1 MMHSSDLGILESR
14 NANPVSLSLP
24 YICAVSNALY
34 PTSTVSIEARSWF
47 PVSRNVP
54 NAQNFSEIKGSF
66 LAFL

>member
-34 PTSTVSIEARSWF
+34 PTSIAVSIEARSWF
-47 PVSRNVP
+47 PVSGNVP
-54 NAQNFSEIKGSF
+54 NTRWKFF
-66 LAFL
+66 